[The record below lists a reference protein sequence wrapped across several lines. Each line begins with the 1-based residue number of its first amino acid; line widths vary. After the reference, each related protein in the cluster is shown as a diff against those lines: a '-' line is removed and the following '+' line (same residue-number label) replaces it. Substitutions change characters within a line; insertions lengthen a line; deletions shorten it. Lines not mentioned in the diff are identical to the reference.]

1 MIRELIERKRPLVI
15 AHRGARSL
23 APENTLEAAAKAFE
37 LGAPMWEMDV
47 GVSAD
52 DELVVI
58 HDETLDRTSNAR
70 EVYPG
75 RAPWRVD
82 SFTLEEMRR
91 LDFGS
96 WFLRDDPFGKVAAG
110 RVSSAE
116 AKRAS
121 GAAIPTLHEALRF
134 TREHDRFVNV
144 EIKTIDD
151 PRRVPS
157 FVRNVLDTVA
167 VAECSRR
174 VLLSSFEPEI
184 LREVRRLDGEIP
196 VGFLSRS
203 YRMNPGRI
211 LGELGATTYHPRR
224 GTLGREG
231 MRRLVD
237 EGYAVLVWVV
247 NDPAEVVELAR
258 EGVSGFF
265 TDYPQRLLPLFG
277 GPECAS

>member
-1 MIRELIERKRPLVI
+1 MIRDLIERKRPLVI

-23 APENTLEAAAKAFE
+23 APENTLQAAARAFE
-37 LGAPMWEMDV
+37 LGAPMWELDV

-75 RAPWRVD
+75 RSPWRVD

-96 WFLRDDPFGKVAAG
+96 WFLRDDPFGEVAAG
-110 RVSSAE
+110 RVSSVEAE
-116 AKRAS
+116 RTSDAR
-121 GAAIPTLHEALRF
+121 IPTLEEALRF
-134 TREHDRFVNV
+134 TRDQDRFVNI
-144 EIKTIDD
+144 EIKKIENL
-151 PRRVPS
+151 RRVPAL
-157 FVRNVLDTVA
+157 VQDLLDTVA
-167 VAECSRR
+167 VADCLRR

-184 LREVRRLDGEIP
+184 LREVRRRAPEIP

-203 YRMNPGRI
+203 YRMNSGKI
-211 LGELGATTYHPRR
+211 LDELGATAYHPRR
-224 GTLGREG
+224 GTLGRKG
-231 MRRLVD
+231 IRQLVD

-247 NDPAEVVELAR
+247 NDPAEAVELAR

-265 TDYPQRLLPLFG
+265 TDCPQRLLPLFG
-277 GPECAS
+277 GDECAS